1 MSIKDLKYLLVK
13 KDSNYQYEDLDF
25 VIGDC
30 GSGKSTYASKLAQKY
45 LKKGYPVYS
54 TTFIRGCRIL
64 KIDDLM
70 SYDLE
75 ENAVVILDEATSQ
88 GLGTR
93 GNTYK
98 KNSTGNVNEFFTMCR
113 HYKVRKIIVISPSFQ
128 DVLPV
133 IRSRV
138 KYVSVCKLPLIFS
151 TLLLPFNIL
160 LVLFK
165 FYPIK
170 ITLVKFVGKKIIIPK
185 NDTGA
190 SEPIE
195 SFQWIPL
202 KRKYFIQNLYRPF
215 FDSFC
220 QKSLLKNHWEVYE

>member
-1 MSIKDLKYLLVK
+1 MFLSKFKYLFVK
-13 KDSNYQYEDLDF
+13 KNSNYEYEDLDF
-25 VIGDC
+25 IIGDC
-30 GSGKSTYASKLAQKY
+30 GSGKSTYASKLACKY

-54 TTFIRGCRIL
+54 TTFIRGCRKL
-64 KIDDLM
+64 VIDDLM
-70 SYDLE
+70 SFDLE

-133 IRSRV
+133 IRARV
-138 KYVSVCKLPLIFS
+138 KQVSVCKFPLIFS
-151 TLLLPFNIL
+151 TLLLPVNIL
-160 LVLFK
+160 LILFK
-165 FYPIK
+165 FYPVK
-170 ITLVKFVGKKIIIPK
+170 LTLVKFVGKKIIIPK
-185 NDTGA
+185 NETGA

-195 SFQWIPL
+195 SFQWVPL
-202 KRKYFIQNLYRPF
+202 KRKYFIQNWYRPF

-220 QKSLLKNHWEVYE
+220 QKTLLKKDWDFYE